1 MPKIN
6 DQYDIGKAFAAIED
20 ELIASMIRN
29 MSRHKGE
36 EIKEDKQWSM
46 WQAEQL
52 KSLEKYKKI
61 NQKKY
66 GRQFK
71 DINKKIQELISIAGA
86 EGEMDQEIAILE
98 VIRKG
103 FPAKRISK
111 GAAAEF
117 FKLNERKLEA
127 LIKATM
133 DDMKKA
139 ETAVLRMANDQYR
152 KIIFNAQV
160 YANTG
165 SGTYEK
171 AVDMATKDFL
181 SAGLNCVEYSN
192 GARHTLADYAD
203 MAIRTAC
210 KRAYL
215 QGEGVKRQEW
225 GIATVIVN
233 KRGNPCPK
241 CLPFCGKVLIDDVWS
256 GGEALI
262 NGKQRNKAPTTGLDK
277 DTGKKYPLMSY
288 AIKCGLYHPR
298 CKDSHTTYFPG
309 ISTADDTWTKEE
321 LEAIGQNAREEAKQ
335 QYAERQEKKFGRLA
349 EYSLDTEN
357 QKRYAARRE
366 AWKSRNAELLIV
378 EEPVIDKQKTDL
390 KTEIQML
397 HDKKA
402 GLQEQMRDLEN
413 EEKLLTQKVY
423 FDLSGTDEEVERLRT
438 VSENKKSLSKRT
450 KELQE
455 QILEKQEVY
464 KSEAEARI
472 LKDAIVKEIKLSK
485 KMNPVSV
492 DMVEST
498 LRNLKEKYGIM
509 PEGVIFSPVRVPDG
523 TALYNWLD
531 DKLYLSNRFA
541 DVDGYLDVVKQS
553 ESSLAEYRKHYRI
566 EETAKERMENADKIL
581 ADRSVKGYERSKAIL
596 EKADVEI
603 DLNIFRQGVRE
614 NLSDAIVHEYGHF
627 IQRHANVD
635 YVQKK
640 NVFGMKDLGGK
651 LVGGDWEYEIN
662 TAYSRAGKVEA
673 SKISKYATKNPYETF
688 AEGFLAMH
696 KGEKIP
702 DGIEKVISEAMQKSN
717 AKPIAKTTDSGI
729 MKLPKYEN
737 AVIPK
742 AKFTQYALNPEKDPD
757 KAKAFEKALGYTMD
771 NVDELISQIYDKISE
786 YDAREKPDNGWGKRY
801 EVIMDITGI
810 NGKTAKVLTAWIDD
824 KNTGEMRLT
833 SVYVD
838 KE

>member
-6 DQYDIGKAFAAIED
+6 DQYDIGEAFEAIEN

-29 MSRHKGE
+29 LRRHKQE
-36 EIKEDKQWSM
+36 EIDEKKQWSM

-52 KSLEKYKKI
+52 KALEKYKKF

-66 GRQFK
+66 GQQFK
-71 DINKKIQELISIAGA
+71 DINKKIQTLISIARS

-98 VIRKG
+98 AIKKG

-127 LIKATM
+127 LIKATT

-152 KIIFNAQV
+152 KIIYNAQV

-165 SGTYEK
+165 AGTYEK

-181 SAGLNCVEYSN
+181 STGLNCVEYAN
-192 GARHTLADYAD
+192 GARHTIADYAD

-256 GGEALI
+256 GGS
-262 NGKQRNKAPTTGLDK
+262 RK
-277 DTGKKYPLMSY
+277 DGSYPLMST
-288 AIKCGLYHPR
+288 AVAHGLYHPR

-321 LEAIGQNAREEAKQ
+321 LEAIGQNAKEEARQ
-335 QYAERQEKKFGRLA
+335 QYAERQEKRFGRL
-349 EYSLDTEN
+349 EKNSLDEEN

-366 AWKSRNAELLIV
+366 EWKM
-378 EEPVIDKQKTDL
+378 Q
-390 KTEIQML
+390 
-397 HDKKA
+397 
-402 GLQEQMRDLEN
+402 
-413 EEKLLTQKVY
+413 
-423 FDLSGTDEEVERLRT
+423 
-438 VSENKKSLSKRT
+438 
-450 KELQE
+450 KEL
-455 QILEKQEVY
+455 
-464 KSEAEARI
+464 
-472 LKDAIVKEIKLSK
+472 
-485 KMNPVSV
+485 M
-492 DMVEST
+492 T
-498 LRNLKEKYGIM
+498 
-509 PEGVIFSPVRVPDG
+509 
-523 TALYNWLD
+523 
-531 DKLYLSNRFA
+531 
-541 DVDGYLDVVKQS
+541 
-553 ESSLAEYRKHYRI
+553 
-566 EETAKERMENADKIL
+566 
-581 ADRSVKGYERSKAIL
+581 
-596 EKADVEI
+596 
-603 DLNIFRQGVRE
+603 
-614 NLSDAIVHEYGHF
+614 
-627 IQRHANVD
+627 
-635 YVQKK
+635 
-640 NVFGMKDLGGK
+640 
-651 LVGGDWEYEIN
+651 
-662 TAYSRAGKVEA
+662 
-673 SKISKYATKNPYETF
+673 
-688 AEGFLAMH
+688 
-696 KGEKIP
+696 
-702 DGIEKVISEAMQKSN
+702 
-717 AKPIAKTTDSGI
+717 KPIAKATDSDI
-729 MKLPKYEN
+729 IKLPRYQE
-737 AVIPK
+737 AFIPRG
-742 AKFTQYALNPEKDPD
+742 KFTEYALNPSKDAN
-757 KAKAFEKALGYTMD
+757 KAEAFRKALGYTLE

-801 EVIMDITGI
+801 EVIMDITGP